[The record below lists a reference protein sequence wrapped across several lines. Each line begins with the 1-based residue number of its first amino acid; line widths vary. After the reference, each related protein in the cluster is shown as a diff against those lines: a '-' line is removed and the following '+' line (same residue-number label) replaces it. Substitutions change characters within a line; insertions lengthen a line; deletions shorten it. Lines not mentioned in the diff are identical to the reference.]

1 MPQRSPKYST
11 ERLRE
16 IMSLLKITQL
26 ELAEELGMRQPS
38 LSNILTGK
46 TKDVS
51 IGIRE
56 HLRNKY
62 SVNTDYL
69 YGLTDEPFINDSKVI
84 LQKKITKLENELKK
98 ANQIID
104 LQFNEIERLNKN
116 VNKKKKAQK

>member
-1 MPQRSPKYST
+1 
-11 ERLRE
+11 
-16 IMSLLKITQL
+16 MSLLKITQL